1 MRGTPQMGV
10 FQQPVGKDF
19 MKDRLGFPPNC
30 RTTAMGIMPHQD
42 IERALEA
49 ALSLDIPFWPQLPKV
64 SYAEDMYVQALE
76 HFPGVKIDM
85 GLQRIFFDLSRYYEE
100 LPAYFEKAEDPLMFK
115 LTKEFSLVYHR
126 FLERDLTRHVA
137 IRGQMIS
144 PISLGLKVVDQDRKS
159 IIYHDEVR
167 EVLFDFIQ
175 KKVNHQYREL
185 KEKNPSA
192 FVWVDDPGLELI
204 FTAFSGYNEAQAKT
218 DLDRF
223 LEGLEGPRGIH
234 LCAKPDWDFLLKS
247 KLDILSFDSFNC
259 GAMIINYA
267 SLRDFIQQGGVISWG
282 MVPTYTELLERE
294 SIASLTERLETFWED
309 LSKKGVDQARLIRQS
324 LLAPATCN
332 LMNPD
337 KERTV
342 ERAFE
347 MLRELSGS
355 LREKYG
361 LE

>member
-1 MRGTPQMGV
+1 
-10 FQQPVGKDF
+10 
-19 MKDRLGFPPNC
+19 
-30 RTTAMGIMPHQD
+30 MGIMPHQD
-42 IERALEA
+42 IERALEV

-64 SYAEDMYVQALE
+64 SYFEDMYVQVLE
-76 HFPGVKIDM
+76 NFPGVKMDM
-85 GLQRIFFDLSRYYEE
+85 VNRRIIFDLSHFYEE
-100 LPAYFEKAEDPLMFK
+100 LPSYFEKADDPRTFR

-126 FLERDLTRHVA
+126 FLEKDLSHYSA

-144 PISLGLKVVDQDRKS
+144 PISLGLKVVDQDQKP

-175 KKVNHQYREL
+175 KKVNQQYQEL
-185 KEKNPSA
+185 REKNPNA

-204 FTAFSGYNEAQAKT
+204 FTAFSGYNEVQARG

-223 LEGLEGPRGIH
+223 LEGLEGPKGIH

-259 GAMIINYA
+259 GAVIINYP
-267 SLRDFIQQGGVISWG
+267 SLREFFNRGGIISWG
-282 MVPTYTELLERE
+282 IVPTYTELLDPET
-294 SIASLTERLETFWED
+294 IDSLIERLESFWEG
-309 LSKKGVDQARLIRQS
+309 LSRKGVDRERLLRQS

-337 KERTV
+337 RERTV
-342 ERAFE
+342 EKAFE
-347 MLRELSGS
+347 MLKELSKKI
-355 LREKYG
+355 REKYG
-361 LE
+361 LS

>member
-1 MRGTPQMGV
+1 
-10 FQQPVGKDF
+10 
-19 MKDRLGFPPNC
+19 
-30 RTTAMGIMPHQD
+30 MGIMPHQD
-42 IERALEA
+42 IERALEV

-64 SYAEDMYVQALE
+64 SYFEDMYVQVLE
-76 HFPGVKIDM
+76 NFPGVKIDRVNR
-85 GLQRIFFDLSRYYEE
+85 RIIFDLSHFYEE
-100 LPAYFEKAEDPLMFK
+100 LPSYFEKADDPRTFR

-126 FLERDLTRHVA
+126 FLEKDLSHYSA

-144 PISLGLKVVDQDRKS
+144 PISLGLKVVDQDQKP

-175 KKVNHQYREL
+175 KKVNQQYQEL
-185 KEKNPSA
+185 REKNPNA

-204 FTAFSGYNEAQAKT
+204 FTAFSGYNEVQARG

-223 LEGLEGPRGIH
+223 LEGLEGPKGIH

-259 GAMIINYA
+259 GAVIINYP
-267 SLRDFIQQGGVISWG
+267 SLREFFNRGGIISWG
-282 MVPTYTELLERE
+282 IVPTYTELLDPET
-294 SIASLTERLETFWED
+294 IDSLIERLESFWEG
-309 LSKKGVDQARLIRQS
+309 LSRKGVDRERLLRQS

-337 KERTV
+337 RERTV
-342 ERAFE
+342 EKAFE
-347 MLRELSGS
+347 MLKELSKKI
-355 LREKYG
+355 REKYG
-361 LE
+361 LS

>member
-1 MRGTPQMGV
+1 
-10 FQQPVGKDF
+10 
-19 MKDRLGFPPNC
+19 
-30 RTTAMGIMPHQD
+30 MGIMPHQD
-42 IERALEA
+42 IERALEV

-64 SYAEDMYVQALE
+64 SYFEDMYVQVLE
-76 HFPGVKIDM
+76 NFPGVKIDRVNR
-85 GLQRIFFDLSRYYEE
+85 RIIFDLSHFYEE
-100 LPAYFEKAEDPLMFK
+100 LPSYFEKADDPRIFR

-126 FLERDLTRHVA
+126 FLEKDLSHYSA

-144 PISLGLKVVDQDRKS
+144 PISLGLKVVDQDQKP

-175 KKVNHQYREL
+175 KKVNQQYQEL
-185 KEKNPSA
+185 REKNPNA

-204 FTAFSGYNEAQAKT
+204 FTAFSGYNEVQARG

-223 LEGLEGPRGIH
+223 LEGLEGPKGIH

-259 GAMIINYA
+259 GAVIINYP
-267 SLRDFIQQGGVISWG
+267 SLREFFNRGGIISWG
-282 MVPTYTELLERE
+282 IVPTYTELLDPET
-294 SIASLTERLETFWED
+294 IDSLIERLESFWEG
-309 LSKKGVDQARLIRQS
+309 LSRKGVDRERLLRQS

-337 KERTV
+337 RERTV
-342 ERAFE
+342 EKAFE
-347 MLRELSGS
+347 MLKELS
-355 LREKYG
+355 RKIRKKYG
-361 LE
+361 LS